1 MGRNSVI
8 SREARQYIVQQ
19 VQENGIV
26 TVADVANIVR
36 RYYQFDPQKSFN
48 HDVEQYSRR
57 ILANQKDNNGNRTL
71 IAVKGEPGVYID
83 LDHCKDLLRLRK
95 AVEQLTDRVTGLEK
109 NITKGRFDSS
119 CQNNDP
125 LPGNARYCPF
135 CGAEST
141 FFQKG
146 ILPHWNE
153 NSEEIDND
161 GELPF

>member
-26 TVADVANIVR
+26 PVADVANIVR

-109 NITKGRFDSS
+109 NITKGRK
-119 CQNNDP
+119 
-125 LPGNARYCPF
+125 R
-135 CGAEST
+135 
-141 FFQKG
+141 
-146 ILPHWNE
+146 I
-153 NSEEIDND
+153 EEIEGQLTFEGWGRIGLTERKIQN
-161 GELPF
+161 GSYL

>member
-57 ILANQKDNNGNRTL
+57 ILANQKRQQWKSHFN
-71 IAVKGEPGVYID
+71 
-83 LDHCKDLLRLRK
+83 
-95 AVEQLTDRVTGLEK
+95 
-109 NITKGRFDSS
+109 
-119 CQNNDP
+119 
-125 LPGNARYCPF
+125 
-135 CGAEST
+135 CGKRRA
-141 FFQKG
+141 G
-146 ILPHWNE
+146 CLY
-153 NSEEIDND
+153 
-161 GELPF
+161 

>member
-26 TVADVANIVR
+26 TDADVANIVR

-109 NITKGRFDSS
+109 NITKGRK
-119 CQNNDP
+119 
-125 LPGNARYCPF
+125 R
-135 CGAEST
+135 
-141 FFQKG
+141 
-146 ILPHWNE
+146 I
-153 NSEEIDND
+153 EEIEGQLTFEGWGRIGLTERKIQN
-161 GELPF
+161 GSYL

>member
-109 NITKGRFDSS
+109 NITKGRK
-119 CQNNDP
+119 
-125 LPGNARYCPF
+125 R
-135 CGAEST
+135 
-141 FFQKG
+141 
-146 ILPHWNE
+146 I
-153 NSEEIDND
+153 EEIEGQLTCEGWGRIGLTERKIQN
-161 GELPF
+161 GSYL

>member
-109 NITKGRFDSS
+109 NITKVRK
-119 CQNNDP
+119 
-125 LPGNARYCPF
+125 R
-135 CGAEST
+135 
-141 FFQKG
+141 
-146 ILPHWNE
+146 I
-153 NSEEIDND
+153 EEIEGQLTFEGWGRIGLTERKIQN
-161 GELPF
+161 GSYL